1 MLVAFF
7 LQPLVQALLAPVVVS
22 PVATCAGGLFPFT
35 HWRTYSTCARAT
47 CPVWWWSVVVYIVCY
62 APQLCNCFLFF
73 AGPYDN
79 YELHFDGIKQIC
91 AHKHFNVSGCIHIFA
106 GILLASRIARL
117 GGYMVPASRPFLVYV
132 ILPTCPEPLP
142 SLSWGVR
149 IKVHPIGFT
158 LGQVQI
164 LLCVMSFLP
173 SPCMR
178 CLKPSNSN
186 GFITL
191 RPSKA
196 WPSSGPSTIFNNVC
210 HQ

>member
-1 MLVAFF
+1 MTDGVGDNISNLEEDS
-7 LQPLVQALLAPVVVS
+7 QGDDHNYPVHNVVTTS
-22 PVATCAGGLFPFT
+22 
-35 HWRTYSTCARAT
+35 
-47 CPVWWWSVVVYIVCY
+47 
-62 APQLCNCFLFF
+62 Q
-73 AGPYDN
+73 
-79 YELHFDGIKQIC
+79 

-106 GILLASRIARL
+106 GILLALRIARL

-142 SLSWGVR
+142 SLSWGVH
-149 IKVHPIGFT
+149 IKVHHIGFT

-164 LLCVMSFLP
+164 LRVMSFLP